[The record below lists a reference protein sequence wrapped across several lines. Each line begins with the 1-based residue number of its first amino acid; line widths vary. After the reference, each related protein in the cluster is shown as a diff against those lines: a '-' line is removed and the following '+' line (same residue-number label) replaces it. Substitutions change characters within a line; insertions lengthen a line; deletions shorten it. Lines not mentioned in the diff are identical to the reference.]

1 MDKVT
6 EENIRG
12 LAQPLWQSAAR
23 PYGMALDFWLMAEQM
38 VLEMMAAT
46 ARIQDTAF
54 RPPPPPLAGEEL
66 PTAVPVGKV
75 RALAEC
81 MWESAGRQFGMA
93 QDYWLSAER
102 HVLTMLRAATSLP
115 SDNEVQPRAVELFAL
130 EPTAYLERI
139 RLMAYNYWEA
149 AGQRYGQALDYWLR
163 AEREILNT
171 MATAAECV
179 ATATVP
185 EEATG
190 DEPYARSEPTPARA
204 SMTAPQ
210 HEALRVSACDG
221 HGVTCRT

>member
-6 EENIRG
+6 EEDIRG
-12 LAQPLWQSAAR
+12 LAQPLWESAAR

-38 VLEMMAAT
+38 VFEMMAAS
-46 ARIQDTAF
+46 ARIQDAAF
-54 RPPPPPLAGEEL
+54 RPPPPPLAREEL
-66 PTAVPVGKV
+66 PSAVPVGKV

-115 SDNEVQPRAVELFAL
+115 SDGKVQPRAAELFAL

-163 AEREILNT
+163 AEQEILNT
-171 MATAAECV
+171 MITAAEPV
-179 ATATVP
+179 AAMKAPKAATND
-185 EEATG
+185 
-190 DEPYARSEPTPARA
+190 DEPSAPSESMQVPAPTTMP
-204 SMTAPQ
+204 S
-210 HEALRVSACDG
+210 HEAGR
-221 HGVTCRT
+221 

>member
-1 MDKVT
+1 MIISSGKHRGMDKVT
-6 EENIRG
+6 EEDVRG
-12 LAQPLWQSAAR
+12 LAQPLWESAAR

-38 VLEMMAAT
+38 VLEMMAAS
-46 ARIQDTAF
+46 ARIQDAAF

-66 PTAVPVGKV
+66 PSAVPVWKV

-115 SDNEVQPRAVELFAL
+115 SDEKMQPWAAELFAL

-163 AEREILNT
+163 AEREMLNT
-171 MATAAECV
+171 MATAAEPVAPMKVPEV
-179 ATATVP
+179 ATD
-185 EEATG
+185 
-190 DEPYARSEPTPARA
+190 DEPSARSEAMQVA
-204 SMTAPQ
+204 SVN
-210 HEALRVSACDG
+210 HRVLA
-221 HGVTCRT
+221 